1 MNHVNFMYLPGSCG
15 DFFVKSLHL
24 INDVAIEMSSV
35 NGRSVQEKFLAHSY
49 SNVKKYKL
57 YTQFE
62 DANQIKGLFKYDNI
76 TCNTMIWHKNNH
88 SFRYL
93 ARDNIIGID
102 DIEIRIIMDWENM
115 EKFVLC
121 NAFFKDTLIS
131 LNYLNKYNVAMQDTS
146 IIRVNLQNIVDSEE
160 KFLEEYYNIAQYICN
175 ETDINEKYAV
185 MLYNEWKT
193 TLPTNYD
200 DIPLEKYLL
209 KR

>member
-57 YTQFE
+57 YTHFE
-62 DANQIKGLFKYDNI
+62 NANQIKGLFKHDNI
-76 TCNTMIWHKNNH
+76 TCNTMIWYRNNH

-131 LNYLNKYNVAMQDTS
+131 LNYLNEYNVAMQDTS

>member
-1 MNHVNFMYLPGSCG
+1 
-15 DFFVKSLHL
+15 
-24 INDVAIEMSSV
+24 
-35 NGRSVQEKFLAHSY
+35 VQEKFLAHSY

-102 DIEIRIIMDWENM
+102 DIIIGIDDIEIRIIMDWENM

-131 LNYLNKYNVAMQDTS
+131 LNYLNEYNVAMQDTS